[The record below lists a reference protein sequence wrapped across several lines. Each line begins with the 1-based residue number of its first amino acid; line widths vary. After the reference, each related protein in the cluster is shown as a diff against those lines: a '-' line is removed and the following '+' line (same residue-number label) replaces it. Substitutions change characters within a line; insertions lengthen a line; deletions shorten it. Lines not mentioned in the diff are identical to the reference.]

1 MAVRLQR
8 RAAAGEEAGGTQS
21 DAPNCANDRR
31 ASCLA
36 ARRTARR
43 RSSCSFG
50 REPEPLRLVLAKG
63 RALAGESSRRDVWAD
78 RAFPIGLMR
87 VPLPTQDAGAGGKRL
102 SPSRRGPPAQ
112 RLPPWWALEGSD
124 IVLKKNCCA
133 TLGCG
138 LRPTPTRPAHV
149 QYITTY
155 GVSGS
160 HAKYPARQR
169 GQTRGGQFPRSSG
182 PLFLVVVVRQEPL
195 SNPLDRAPV
204 HRDAT

>member
-124 IVLKKNCCA
+124 IVLKKICYA

-138 LRPTPTRPAHV
+138 LRPTRPAHV
-149 QYITTY
+149 QYRTY
-155 GVSGS
+155 YGEAVLTHTHTPGARRSR
-160 HAKYPARQR
+160 HRAAVLTHLELDERIAKARHQR
-169 GQTRGGQFPRSSG
+169 MRHSSKGQ
-182 PLFLVVVVRQEPL
+182 
-195 SNPLDRAPV
+195 
-204 HRDAT
+204 